1 MYFKTFKKVIL
12 SMYILILIVKI
23 IKPQFPTLDTTIA
36 EFPAQCFEHNLKTA
50 FNLALNFSGWCILI
64 FFKSKASGTIYK
76 HDMSH
81 LLFWG
86 GRCAGECFFNCT
98 TDYLQFCFR
107 WNILDTRLLLL
118 SCIIRVRTLVKS
130 VWLSVSSYLCPI
142 IRPVICHFPIRLGY
156 FSGYPSN
163 YLSRFCFLC
172 LFPDSHF
179 FAEL

>member
-1 MYFKTFKKVIL
+1 MLKCFFKPLLQVYVLQKLLK
-12 SMYILILIVKI
+12 VKI
-23 IKPQFPTLDTTIA
+23 IKPQFFTTLDLLLSALNI
-36 EFPAQCFEHNLKTA
+36 HNLKMA

-64 FFKSKASGTIYK
+64 FFFKSKASGTIYK

-130 VWLSVSSYLCPI
+130 VWLSVSSYMCPI
-142 IRPVICHFPIRLGY
+142 IRPVICHFPIRLCY

-163 YLSRFCFLC
+163 YLSGFCFLC

>member
-1 MYFKTFKKVIL
+1 MLKCFFKPLLQVYVLQKLLK
-12 SMYILILIVKI
+12 VKI
-23 IKPQFPTLDTTIA
+23 IKPQFFTTLDLLLSALNI
-36 EFPAQCFEHNLKTA
+36 HNLKMA

-130 VWLSVSSYLCPI
+130 VWLSMSSYLCPI
-142 IRPVICHFPIRLGY
+142 IRPVICHFPIRLCY

-163 YLSRFCFLC
+163 YMSGFCFLC
-172 LFPDSHF
+172 LFPDSLF

>member
-12 SMYILILIVKI
+12 SMYILILTVKI

-81 LLFWG
+81 LLFEGGG
-86 GRCAGECFFNCT
+86 GRLESVFWIVYWLPT
-98 TDYLQFCFR
+98 T
-107 WNILDTRLLLL
+107 LLKIWGI
-118 SCIIRVRTLVKS
+118 SWAIPISS
-130 VWLSVSSYLCPI
+130 VTSN
-142 IRPVICHFPIRLGY
+142 FP
-156 FSGYPSN
+156 P
-163 YLSRFCFLC
+163 FLC
-172 LFPDSHF
+172 DTSDIYQ
-179 FAEL
+179 

>member
-1 MYFKTFKKVIL
+1 M
-12 SMYILILIVKI
+12 KI
-23 IKPQFPTLDTTIA
+23 IKLQFFTTLDLLLSALNI
-36 EFPAQCFEHNLKTA
+36 HNLKMA

-64 FFKSKASGTIYK
+64 LFFLNQRQAELFTNMTWVICF
-76 HDMSH
+76 
-81 LLFWG
+81 FWG

-130 VWLSVSSYLCPI
+130 VWLSVSSYLCLI
-142 IRPVICHFPIRLGY
+142 IRPVICHFPIRLCY

-163 YLSRFCFLC
+163 YLSGFCFLC